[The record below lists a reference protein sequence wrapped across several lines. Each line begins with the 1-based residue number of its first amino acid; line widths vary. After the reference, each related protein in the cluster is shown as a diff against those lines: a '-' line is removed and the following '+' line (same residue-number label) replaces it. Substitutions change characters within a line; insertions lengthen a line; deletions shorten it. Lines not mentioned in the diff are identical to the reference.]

1 MLILILLWLLIGFLV
16 YSSIAVPVFMELALN
31 KPKKTGDGRLSV
43 NKNSFVA
50 QYFYGKNIVKT
61 KEERFFPKN
70 NSTRLCEKLQALGL
84 IVASA
89 HGQKETVKFFL
100 KHNVPHTA
108 KVTGWGYDGKT
119 AMSVAFENGH
129 TEIVQMILDD
139 FAEKLKNKL
148 KNKRPSPD
156 R

>member
-1 MLILILLWLLIGFLV
+1 MTNIFKRIGRLIEAFNN
-16 YSSIAVPVFMELALN
+16 ALN
-31 KPKKTGDGRLSV
+31 QHQLDQGAKSLDKYLCAAESGDIKTL
-43 NKNSFVA
+43 
-50 QYFYGKNIVKT
+50 
-61 KEERFFPKN
+61 ERFFPKN